1 MLRRIQR
8 VVQPLTLRS
17 LIVVILQVSIAICLL
32 MYAVK
37 RVERRADNTIEDIIN
52 DKVFAQ
58 SRQNGSSITLQ
69 CLATSLDENLFLFN
83 SVDLSFLHSR
93 PLLFPFPKIL
103 RMESH
108 LHNSS
113 QEYFQYISMAQVFS
127 LKYSAVPFRKSST
140 IIEILKNFCNSTVL
154 PKPSNYRYRSLE
166 SAGNKTTPITI
177 YIVDSI
183 NFHLEDKIPESTLQQ
198 LKHAVLFSENINEFY
213 ELSLDRVNCT
223 SKDRVPASF
232 NIQYKCINA
241 NIFSTTAKGIN
252 NAISTLSQL
261 VSQHQPI
268 ELVAPDILVSNKS
281 SSFSQILKIFDW
293 PENHWRGIYQRIL
306 QNTYILLCNFVS
318 QAYCWTC
325 PDIFNP

>member
-8 VVQPLTLRS
+8 VVQPFNLRS
-17 LIVVILQVSIAICLL
+17 LIVVILQVSIAVCLL

-37 RVERRADNTIEDIIN
+37 RVERRADNTIEEIIN
-52 DKVFAQ
+52 AQ
-58 SRQNGSSITLQ
+58 SRPNGSSISLL
-69 CLATSLDENLFLFN
+69 CSATSHDENLFLFN
-83 SVDLSFLHSR
+83 SVNLSFLHSQ

-108 LHNSS
+108 LHNNS

-127 LKYSAVPFRKSST
+127 LKYTAISFRKSAA
-140 IIEILKNFCNSTVL
+140 IIEILKKFCNSTVL
-154 PKPSNYRYRSLE
+154 PNPSNYRSLE

-198 LKHAVLFSENINEFY
+198 LKHEVLFFENINEFY

-223 SKDRVPASF
+223 SNDRVPASF
-232 NIQYKCINA
+232 NIQYKCISA

-268 ELVAPDILVSNKS
+268 ELSNKYS
-281 SSFSQILKIFDW
+281 SSSQILKIFDW
-293 PENHWRGIYQRIL
+293 PDNHWRGMYQRMISL
-306 QNTYILLCNFVS
+306 FKIRTY
-318 QAYCWTC
+318 
-325 PDIFNP
+325 